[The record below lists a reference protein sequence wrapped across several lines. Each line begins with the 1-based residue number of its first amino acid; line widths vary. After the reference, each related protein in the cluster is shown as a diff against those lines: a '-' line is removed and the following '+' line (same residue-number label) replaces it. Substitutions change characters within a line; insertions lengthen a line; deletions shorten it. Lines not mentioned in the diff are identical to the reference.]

1 MDKLPFM
8 LEVGTLNQTYNKIKN
23 CRVVK
28 PSYELDGSYSTE
40 FFLDKR
46 FGLESYFADATKKFL
61 DYIDVKSIR
70 YYLYK
75 EGSKH
80 YIGTYDGSSFH
91 VITTGWFTVDA
102 NSPVRLATWRGGYGS
117 SKGVGT
123 IDTGIA
129 LEQDTWSTFTEL
141 PGYTGG
147 YVKFHYTGWGTPVA
161 WDYITFKDWVLKGG
175 TNKIMKVAAGYIYI
189 IGTNARG
196 SLPMVWNT
204 FEVFSS
210 IWTTLLLG
218 HTTWVSM
225 AVLNGHN
232 EAKLINVLTT
242 TESIIDVLNF
252 DGSIFAMTETHVYFS
267 RAKFDDNTQFYP
279 LDNFPVDGGY
289 KLFPIGKAMLVF
301 GRQNKLIAAAN
312 ATGTTIGYVMYD
324 ANYNGDLYS
333 KYSFIFADQT
343 IYMLQADKQLMQVD
357 LVQNNNT
364 SFNVSVKNIL
374 TQNRGKFEDLS
385 GGEVFI
391 NISDRYINFLWV
403 NGADTTNIQY
413 DKQYT
418 HWIENV
424 YVGKKIYS
432 FGSWAG
438 VLTDGAIFSEGG
450 YLDGLVEYAQEI
462 NFSING
468 NDQIFM
474 PYTVRTLFWM
484 LPNWLI
490 DVAEPKWIF
499 DIDLEISLDLGAKM
513 KSIKKSL
520 KNFKFDSRLESVAT
534 GDELI
539 WFDWALNEWIEY
551 NGNIASIQSN
561 IQKTWRYTYFKY
573 TSINRFIIGHSYV
586 FTEKTKPF
594 INEMDLNN

>member
-28 PSYELDGSYSTE
+28 PSYEVDWSYSTE

-46 FGLESYFADATKKFL
+46 FGLESYFADAAKKFL
-61 DYIDVKSIR
+61 DYVDVKGIR

-75 EGSKH
+75 EWSKH

-91 VITTGWFTVDA
+91 VITTGWYTVDT
-102 NSPVRLATWRGGYGS
+102 NSPIRLATWRGGYGP
-117 SKGVGT
+117 SKGVST
-123 IDTGIA
+123 IDAGVA

-147 YVKFHYTGWGTPVA
+147 YVKFHYTGGGTPVA

-196 SLPMVWNT
+196 SMPTVGTT

-225 AVLNGHN
+225 AVLDGHN
-232 EAKLINVLTT
+232 AAKLFDVLVT
-242 TESIIDVLNF
+242 TEPAIDVLNF

-301 GRQNKLIAAAN
+301 ARQNKLIAAAN

-357 LVQNNNT
+357 LIQNNNT
-364 SFNVSVKNIL
+364 SFNVAVKNIL

-385 GGEVFI
+385 GGEIFI
-391 NISDRYINFLWV
+391 NVSDRYINFLWV
-403 NGADTTNIQY
+403 NGTDTTNIQY

-418 HWIENV
+418 HWIENL

-432 FGSWAG
+432 FGSWAW
-438 VLTDGAIFSEGG
+438 VLTDGAIFTEGG
-450 YLDGLVEYAQEI
+450 YLDGATAYSQEV

-468 NDQIFM
+468 NDTIYM
-474 PYTVRTLFWM
+474 PYMVRTLFWM

-490 DVAEPKWIF
+490 DVAEPKWEF
-499 DIDLEISLDLGAKM
+499 DVDLDITTDLGAKLTTLS
-513 KSIKKSL
+513 KTLS
-520 KNFKFDSRLESVAT
+520 NFKFDSRLESVPT
-534 GDELI
+534 WDELI
-539 WFDWALNEWIEY
+539 GFDGTLNEWIDY
-551 NGNIASIQSN
+551 TGNVASIQ
-561 IQKTWRYTYFKY
+561 IPIYKTWRYIYFKY
-573 TSINRFIIGHSYV
+573 TSSNRFIIGHSYV
-586 FTEKTKPF
+586 FVEKTKPF